1 MAEIITISLFI
12 AGLLLCL
19 IVGANIVYALLFGMV
34 CFISYA
40 LYKKYAP
47 REIVRMMTGGLSTY
61 KNILTIFM
69 LIGMLTA
76 VWRCA
81 GTIPYI
87 IYNAVGF
94 INPKYMALSAFLLC
108 GLMSVLTGTSF
119 GTASTMGVICMMISN
134 SLGVDPAL
142 AGGAILAGAF
152 FGDRCSPMSTS
163 AMLVCALTDTDIYKN
178 IVNMIKTSIVP
189 LAAACAFYVIV
200 GSGTSGDANV
210 METVALFEKGF
221 DLSWITALPALLVV
235 ILLLARVKVKWAMLS
250 SVILACIVSVW
261 IQKVEIADVL
271 RYIVFGYKV
280 ADPELGALVNGG
292 GIKSMIRVSL
302 IISISGTYSGIFKN
316 TDILSGIKSMVK
328 KLADVLAPFGATT
341 VVSVFMAM
349 ISCNQT
355 LATSITHQTCEEL
368 IPDKYEMA
376 CVLENTVIVISPLIP
391 WSIAGAVPLQ
401 TVGAPTIS
409 LFFAVYLYLLPI
421 INWAYAVFKSK
432 FRKG

>member
-1 MAEIITISLFI
+1 
-12 AGLLLCL
+12 
-19 IVGANIVYALLFGMV
+19 
-34 CFISYA
+34 
-40 LYKKYAP
+40 
-47 REIVRMMTGGLSTY
+47 
-61 KNILTIFM
+61 
-69 LIGMLTA
+69 
-76 VWRCA
+76 
-81 GTIPYI
+81 
-87 IYNAVGF
+87 
-94 INPKYMALSAFLLC
+94 
-108 GLMSVLTGTSF
+108 
-119 GTASTMGVICMMISN
+119 
-134 SLGVDPAL
+134 
-142 AGGAILAGAF
+142 
-152 FGDRCSPMSTS
+152 
-163 AMLVCALTDTDIYKN
+163 
-178 IVNMIKTSIVP
+178 
-189 LAAACAFYVIV
+189 
-200 GSGTSGDANV
+200 
-210 METVALFEKGF
+210 
-221 DLSWITALPALLVV
+221 
-235 ILLLARVKVKWAMLS
+235 MLS

-280 ADPELGALVNGG
+280 ADPELGTLVNGG

-341 VVSVFMAM
+341 VVSIFMAM